1 MRIAH
6 IVCTFPPYK
15 GGMGNSAY
23 QLCNSLAERGHE
35 VVVITPDYESGN
47 DKQAFVKEKFKT
59 LRLRPFFQY
68 GNAAFIPQIFFAL
81 NNFKIIHLHYPF
93 FGAACFVLLKKIIA
107 GKKIKLVVHYH
118 MDPLSGGLKGI
129 AFKFSQLFILPLIIR
144 YADAAVCSSFDYLE
158 NSDAAG
164 LFKKYRQKFSAVPFG
179 VDLKK
184 FKEDDEAKKEDDL
197 GGGGKY
203 VLFVGG
209 LDRAHYFKGLDV
221 LFQALAKILAN
232 NKYYL
237 AVVGS
242 GDLQEYYKELAEKL
256 GISSVVK
263 FFDKVSDKDLPAF
276 YYQADVVVL
285 PSINKGEAFGLVL
298 LEAMASG
305 KPVIASNI
313 PGVRS
318 VFHDGVE
325 GLLVEPGDI
334 DDLAEKLKIILADRK
349 LAEKMGEA
357 GKKIVEEK
365 YTWEKAAE
373 MLEKIYNSLNYK

>member
-6 IVCTFPPYK
+6 VICTFPPYR

-23 QLCNSLAERGHE
+23 QLGASLAGRGYD
-35 VVVITPDYESGN
+35 VTVITPDYGIEAGG
-47 DKQAFVKEKFKT
+47 QASVKEKFKT

-68 GNAAFIPQIFFAL
+68 GNAAFIPRIFFAL
-81 NNFKIIHLHYPF
+81 NNFEIIHLHYPF
-93 FGAACFVLLKKIIA
+93 FGAACLVLLKKIIA
-107 GKKIKLVVHYH
+107 GKKIKLVVQYH
-118 MDPLSGGLKGI
+118 MDPLAAGFKGI
-129 AFKFSQLFILPLIIR
+129 VFKFSQLFILPLIIR

-164 LFKKYRQKFSAVPFG
+164 LFKKYRQKFSVVPFG

-184 FKEDDEAKKEDDL
+184 FEKNNGTEKKDDL
-197 GGGGKY
+197 RSEEKHI
-203 VLFVGG
+203 LFVGG
-209 LDRAHYFKGLDV
+209 LDRAHYFKGLDI
-221 LFQALAKILAN
+221 LFQSLAKILAN

-256 GISSVVK
+256 GISSAVK
-263 FFDKVSDKDLPAF
+263 FFDKVEDGDLPVF
-276 YYQADVVVL
+276 YHQADVVVL

-318 VFHDGVE
+318 VFHDGIE
-325 GLLVEPGDI
+325 GLLVASGDI
-334 DDLAEKLKIILADRK
+334 GDLAEKLKIILADNE

-357 GKKIVEEK
+357 GKKLVKEK

-373 MLEKIYNSLNYK
+373 SLEDIYKKL